1 MFSAF
6 ASWAGTSHC
15 PYNFDFIVLEL
26 METED
31 FYCDF
36 VLNKKIEVEKVYETE
51 NVLAYHHTKPFW
63 ETHIVV
69 IPKKHI
75 SSIFAVQVE
84 DEPLLLELCEVI
96 RKVAEMVVKE
106 KGAARI
112 LSNTGEYQDSKHL
125 HIHINSG
132 ERIRSDE

>member
-1 MFSAF
+1 
-6 ASWAGTSHC
+6 
-15 PYNFDFIVLEL
+15 

-36 VLNKKIEVEKVYETE
+36 VLNDKIEIEKVYETQ

-75 SSIFAVQVE
+75 SSIFAVE
-84 DEPLLLELCEVI
+84 DNDKDLLLELFEVI
-96 RKVAEMVVKE
+96 RKVADEVVAE

-112 LSNTGEYQDSKHL
+112 LSNAGNYQESKHL

-132 ERIRSDE
+132 RRIREDD